1 MVSFLLWRNVISSFN
16 FSLPSSSQGV
26 VFKKNHFLH
35 YFVFP
40 IWAYGIKK
48 EGAIEMLWPRLNF
61 NVLFG
66 SSVRKWGDVEETDW
80 FIVYFGWKREGGMW
94 RLVCPH
100 LHLSPVIPWVSF
112 CLPLSG
118 STARGEYIRRR
129 ILTEMLQELKRCQ
142 TEQNDW
148 QVDDI
153 QYPLCSAFF
162 FKKRKVAN

>member
-1 MVSFLLWRNVISSFN
+1 MSFLLWRNVISSFN

-66 SSVRKWGDVEETDW
+66 SSVRK
-80 FIVYFGWKREGGMW
+80 
-94 RLVCPH
+94 
-100 LHLSPVIPWVSF
+100 
-112 CLPLSG
+112 
-118 STARGEYIRRR
+118 
-129 ILTEMLQELKRCQ
+129 
-142 TEQNDW
+142 
-148 QVDDI
+148 
-153 QYPLCSAFF
+153 
-162 FKKRKVAN
+162 